1 MSIRYDTDKE
11 RTLHMSVIHALAE
24 HYHLD
29 EVMIREIYENRLKNL
44 MDGARVRYFLS
55 LLAERYVKNLVYHTQ
70 TPLSGPVHFDSLH

>member
-44 MDGARVRYFLS
+44 MDGARVRYFL
-55 LLAERYVKNLVYHTQ
+55 
-70 TPLSGPVHFDSLH
+70 